1 MLGTMFS
8 RKTRTPPAPAVR
20 ARIFLDLTQTVVYA
34 VGDVHGCYDAL
45 ASLESKIVEDARSHD
60 GRKLMIM
67 LGDYVDRGPDTARVL
82 AHLAGPPPA
91 GFERICLA
99 GNHDAAMLDY
109 LEGRTGLEDWL
120 ALKARPT
127 LYSYGI
133 DPDHLAGL
141 LRRPGEVDEAI
152 RGSIPEA
159 HVAFLRGLPVI
170 AFSRR
175 LVFVHAG
182 IRPGIPLEEQ
192 TDADLMTIRRGFL
205 DAQAPFERWVIHGHT
220 PVDFPRPNGRRL
232 GIDTG
237 VCESGRLTAL
247 RVIGSRGHLLFS

>member
-1 MLGTMFS
+1 M
-8 RKTRTPPAPAVR
+8 RE
-20 ARIFLDLTQTVVYA
+20 RIFLDLMQTVVYA
-34 VGDVHGCYDAL
+34 VGDIHGCYEAL

-67 LGDYVDRGPDTARVL
+67 LGDYVDRGPASARVL

-109 LEGRTGLEDWL
+109 LEGRIGLEDWL
-120 ALKARPT
+120 ALEGRQT

-133 DPDHLAGL
+133 DPDHLATL
-141 LRRPGEVDEAI
+141 LHRPSEIDETI
-152 RGSIPEA
+152 RSSIPQA
-159 HVAFLRGLPVI
+159 HVAFLRGLPVL
-170 AFSRR
+170 AHSHR

-182 IRPGIPLEEQ
+182 IRPGIPLDQQ
-192 TDADLMTIRRGFL
+192 TDTDLMTIRRDFL
-205 DAQAPFERWVIHGHT
+205 DAQTPFERWVIHGHT
-220 PVDFPRPNGRRL
+220 PVTFPRPNGRRL

-247 RVIGSRGHLLFS
+247 RIIGSRGHLLFS